1 MRNAIRIGRLFGI
14 EIRVDSS
21 WLLIFTLVIWSL
33 TSLFGGWHP
42 DWSIA
47 TRTSVAVV
55 AALAFFASVL
65 FHEMAHSLVARAYRI
80 PVHDITLHMFGG
92 VSNIEKEPPTP
103 GSEFFMAIVGPLASV
118 GLGIALM
125 AGGALI
131 ADVGAPDVETPA
143 DLVARM
149 GPITTLVMWLGPVNV
164 SVGLFN
170 LIPGFPLDGGRVLRA
185 ILWKATG
192 SLRSATRW
200 STAIGQMVGWAF
212 ILTGALM
219 AIGVA
224 VPFFGRGIGGGIWLA
239 LIGFFLRNAA
249 VQHQNGAAL
258 AEELGDARVADLMRT
273 QGPWTEARAS
283 LDTLVHRFVLSE
295 ERAMPVF
302 DVGRFVGLVSISDVR
317 RAGASP
323 YVTAREVMT
332 PLERLTVTTPDTPIV
347 DALRSFGTAGA
358 SELPVIVD
366 GNLVGMLFDR
376 DIARWIELRSATN
389 RRTPPAQPRESHA

>member
-1 MRNAIRIGRLFGI
+1 
-14 EIRVDSS
+14 
-21 WLLIFTLVIWSL
+21 
-33 TSLFGGWHP
+33 
-42 DWSIA
+42 
-47 TRTSVAVV
+47 
-55 AALAFFASVL
+55 
-65 FHEMAHSLVARAYRI
+65 MAHSLVARAYRI

-283 LDTLVHRFVLSE
+283 LDTLVHRFVVSE

-347 DALRSFGTAGA
+347 DALRSFGSAGA